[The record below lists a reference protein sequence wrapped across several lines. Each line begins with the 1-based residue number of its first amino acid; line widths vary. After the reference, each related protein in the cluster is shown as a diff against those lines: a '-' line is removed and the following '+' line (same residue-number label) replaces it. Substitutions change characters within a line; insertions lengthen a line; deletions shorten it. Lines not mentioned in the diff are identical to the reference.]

1 MRKPVVN
8 LWDFDNFAMKTLL
21 QLRYKLADWINIRLL
36 WFVHVGTL
44 LAILAV
50 WYLRWWQGASL
61 TDLATISCCGK
72 VTLQI
77 LFVYIGIFFAF
88 LYREAT
94 SLDAFMDKYGSES
107 GGSAIKEVASI
118 SGLWN
123 EVPSPSTGKDH
134 MVVPNFH
141 GRSKE
146 YNPKHAIDLPNRDA
160 IVIEMTH
167 TRYLPWSEDQG
178 NAIRELKNY
187 FLAALNL
194 YRSGVLRRSTFRRIC
209 KVDALNLLFKVIEPA
224 EYLLNKEYDWRAF
237 YMIMD
242 IMKHE
247 FDDVE
252 KSAKEH
258 KYTRMFWDDV
268 KGWVSSK

>member
-1 MRKPVVN
+1 MD
-8 LWDFDNFAMKTLL
+8 LWDFDKFAMKTLL
-21 QLRYKLADWINIRLL
+21 QLRYKLADMINISLL
-36 WFVHVGTL
+36 WFVHIGTF

-50 WYLRWWQGASL
+50 WYLRWLKGASL

-88 LYREAT
+88 LYREAV
-94 SLDAFMDKYGSES
+94 SLDSFMDKYGSES
-107 GGSAIKEVASI
+107 GGSAIKAVASI

-146 YNPKHAIDLPNRDA
+146 YNPKHAIDLDNRDA
-160 IVIEMTH
+160 IVIEA
-167 TRYLPWSEDQG
+167 TRTRHLPWSEDQG
-178 NAIRELKNY
+178 SAIRELKNY

-224 EYLLNKEYDWRAF
+224 EYLLNKEY
-237 YMIMD
+237 
-242 IMKHE
+242 
-247 FDDVE
+247 
-252 KSAKEH
+252 

-268 KGWVSSK
+268 KGWVSSKQ

>member
-1 MRKPVVN
+1 
-8 LWDFDNFAMKTLL
+8 MKTLL

-50 WYLRWWQGASL
+50 WYLRWWKGGEL
-61 TDLATISCCGK
+61 TNLGTISCCGK

-88 LYREAT
+88 LYREAI
-94 SLDAFMDKYGSES
+94 SLDAFIGKYGSES
-107 GGSAIKEVASI
+107 GGSAIKAVASI

-123 EVPSPSTGKDH
+123 EVPSPSAGKDH

-141 GRSKE
+141 GRSKD
-146 YNPKHAIDLPNRDA
+146 YNPKHAIDLDNRDA
-160 IVIEMTH
+160 IVIEA
-167 TRYLPWSEDQG
+167 TRTRHLPWSEEQG
-178 NAIRELKNY
+178 KAVRELKNY

-194 YRSGVLRRSTFRRIC
+194 YRSGVLRRSTFRCIC

-224 EYLLNKEYDWRAF
+224 EDLLNKEYDWRAF